1 MDLKYIIILAVIILA
16 LGGLWTSYWLFRWTR
31 IRWEPVAQTDEQ
43 AQDIAE
49 FRTNIT
55 RQVSAAFCSLHNRL
69 PSDKSV
75 EIAYQHMTY
84 SCDLMIMEIG
94 SHWLKAYFDW
104 YTHKLK
110 LEYFIGGDEP
120 HTYTMRFDSMG
131 FISTGKLLSLWYNDF
146 EPLYQHSVE
155 HLLTVARQH
164 APEMWQRISYE
175 DLVKDLL
182 TIYAEQIYSIQDLND
197 YLALV
202 NVLAEDEKAREVIE
216 NMLPEND
223 EAEEPIETEEE
234 INNG

>member
-1 MDLKYIIILAVIILA
+1 MDLKYIIILAAIILA

-31 IRWEPVAQTDEQ
+31 IRWEPVAETDEQ
-43 AQDIAE
+43 AQDITN

-55 RQVSAAFCSLHNRL
+55 RQVSATFCSLHNKL
-69 PSDKSV
+69 PNDNSV
-75 EIAYQHMTY
+75 QIAYLRLTY

-110 LEYFIGGDEP
+110 LEYFVGGDMP
-120 HTYTMRFDSMG
+120 HTYNMRFDSMG
-131 FISTGKLLSLWYNDF
+131 YISTGKLLSVWYKDF

-155 HLLTVARQH
+155 HLLTVARKH
-164 APEMWQRISYE
+164 ASEMWQRISYE
-175 DLVKDLL
+175 DVVEDLL
-182 TIYAEQIYSIQDLND
+182 TVYAEQINSEQDLND

-216 NMLPEND
+216 SMLPQHN
-223 EAEEPIETEEE
+223 EAEEPIKTEEE
-234 INNG
+234 TKNG